1 MIGNEVTGME
11 ALTVTVFSMVLVFLT
26 LFAISLILDVFKVQ
40 NGRDQKIQAK
50 KDEAKKAEEK
60 PVIQQS
66 DLVENLEEDEEELV
80 AVISAALME
89 TLNTTRDKLIIRNIR
104 QINDPTWAQTGRIEN
119 MN

>member
-60 PVIQQS
+60 PVIQQ
-66 DLVENLEEDEEELV
+66 NLEEDEEELV